1 MDGVWEKL
9 EIWVLYECD
18 RTALILIWRSYLR
31 LLGHRIGQFTVVRD
45 PRLNL
50 RSAVCSDA
58 HHRVKETRD
67 RTDMIQSGGEGGQ
80 AIHIGI
86 ANMSG
91 TQVRVLAPRSK
102 CASNMRCS
110 PGLASHKVLMPDLR
124 LHLIVTRSDLGLW
137 TDWSASAPQGN

>member
-91 TQVRVLAPRSK
+91 DPGESTSAEVQMCKQYAMFPWTCIPQSPHARSQ
-102 CASNMRCS
+102 AS
-110 PGLASHKVLMPDLR
+110 PDRDPERSGIVDR
-124 LHLIVTRSDLGLW
+124 LERIRAAG
-137 TDWSASAPQGN
+137 